1 MGYITAGIDEC
12 DLVRCLLSDIEP
24 YLGYTCERIWG
35 EYRTAGIDECDLVRC
50 LLCDIEPYLGYT
62 VREYG
67 INIEL
72 QVLMSAPW

>member
-1 MGYITAGIDEC
+1 MTLGRTWVI
-12 DLVRCLLSDIEP
+12 LVRE
-24 YLGYTCERIWG
+24 YGG

-67 INIEL
+67 VNIEL
-72 QVLMSAPW
+72 QVLMSATW